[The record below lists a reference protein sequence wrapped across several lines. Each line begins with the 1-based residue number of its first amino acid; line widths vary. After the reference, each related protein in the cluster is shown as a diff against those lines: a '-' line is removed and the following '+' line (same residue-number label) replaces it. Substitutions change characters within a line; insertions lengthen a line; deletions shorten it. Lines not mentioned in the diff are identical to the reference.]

1 MENFKIIFEKII
13 TFSFKD
19 IKIGKIIL
27 ILLTFYVIYFLFKKT
42 SFFPIKKI
50 LQKTYRKQDP
60 KDLEKRV
67 NTLFTLLLNTG
78 RIIFIFL
85 FLVIVLPYFG
95 IDIKALL
102 AGVGIFGL
110 AISFGAQSLVK
121 DIISGTFIIIEDQ
134 YRIGDWINIQGQ
146 GFKVEGKVEDLSLR
160 RTVLRDLDG
169 IQHVIPHSAIRHIS
183 NITKGL
189 SRIDIDLPLS
199 LEVDIEKAQEIIDK
213 IGEELVK
220 DSKFGKFI
228 KEPPKVLGIEKIGEG
243 KIVLK
248 ILGTTIPG
256 EHWETGREFKK
267 RIFIAFKKEGIT
279 IK

>member
-1 MENFKIIFEKII
+1 MENFKIVFEKIS
-13 TFSFKD
+13 TFSLKEVN
-19 IKIGKIIL
+19 IGKIIL
-27 ILLTFYVIYFLFKKT
+27 ILVIFYLIYLIFKKT
-42 SFFPIKKI
+42 SYFPIKKI

-60 KDLEKRV
+60 RDLEKRV
-67 NTLFTLLLNTG
+67 NTLSTLFLNTG
-78 RIIFIFL
+78 RVIFALLVLIII
-85 FLVIVLPYFG
+85 LPHFG

-121 DIISGTFIIIEDQ
+121 DIISGTFIIVEDQ
-134 YRIGDWINIQGQ
+134 YRIGDWVNIQGQ

-169 IQHVIPHSAIRHIS
+169 IQHIIPHSVIRHVS

-199 LEVDIEKAQEIIDK
+199 LETDIEKAQEIINK
-213 IGEELVK
+213 VGEELSK
-220 DSKFGKFI
+220 DSYFSSFI
-228 KEPPKVLGIEKIGEG
+228 KEPPRVLGVEKLGDG
-243 KIVLK
+243 KVVLK

-256 EHWETGREFKK
+256 KHWETGREFKK
-267 RIFIAFKKEGIT
+267 RIFSALKKEGIE